1 MNNEI
6 DLVIDE
12 SALANVPALTSSS
25 VAWGDFDRDGDQDM
39 AIMGVSFFEGVV
51 TRLYENVDGVFQ
63 NNFPGVFAPTYE
75 GDLLWVD
82 YNKDGYIDL
91 VVSGLDP
98 NDNPSTVIYENISGN
113 SFNPSLDLTLPN
125 LFSSSI
131 DSGDLD
137 NDGDIDFVINGL
149 NEDDQWRK
157 YIYLSEEN
165 ALIEATDYNNQFNN
179 EQGYIEG
186 VVKIADND
194 LDGDLD
200 IFMLGENDSRVQTN
214 TYINDENA
222 NGGWFNPLLANLE
235 SSAMTQFGN
244 YIYYMGEDSNDQQ
257 MKFYSRQ
264 LDWED
269 NQQMMNIEG
278 LKNGDIAIG
287 DYNNDGFED
296 MVVTGEN
303 INAES
308 VTRLYNGNGFG
319 GFIENTDVD
328 LIGLR
333 NSTAKLVDYDNDGDL
348 DLFLNGTND
357 EGEFSLLYRT
367 DLLNKVNEPAELITD
382 LTFENVGNGIVR
394 LSWTSPNDDFSNNLG
409 YVVRLGTSE
418 NGSELSNTESNLET
432 GQRLITKSTQINTNS
447 YEILLDPGNYYW
459 SVQSVDTG
467 LKGSGFS
474 VEQSFQ
480 LTYQWKLLNQGGII
494 DRSISSID
502 EPIVKLTDIDGD
514 NDMDLVY
521 GSKSGNSEIQIFRLG
536 DNNFEYFNNVFDTAS
551 LTDIEFIDINNDLVL
566 DIITN
571 AWSVVIITH

>member
-1 MNNEI
+1 M
-6 DLVIDE
+6 
-12 SALANVPALTSSS
+12 
-25 VAWGDFDRDGDQDM
+25 
-39 AIMGVSFFEGVV
+39 
-51 TRLYENVDGVFQ
+51 
-63 NNFPGVFAPTYE
+63 
-75 GDLLWVD
+75 
-82 YNKDGYIDL
+82 
-91 VVSGLDP
+91 
-98 NDNPSTVIYENISGN
+98 
-113 SFNPSLDLTLPN
+113 
-125 LFSSSI
+125 
-131 DSGDLD
+131 D

-222 NGGWFNPLLANLE
+222 NGGWFNPWLANLE

-308 VTRLYNGNGFG
+308 VTKLYNGNGFG

-328 LIGLR
+328 LVGLR
-333 NSTAKLVDYDNDGDL
+333 NSTAKWVDYDNDGDL
-348 DLFLNGTND
+348 DLFLT
-357 EGEFSLLYRT
+357 ELMMKESFHFFT
-367 DLLNKVNEPAELITD
+367 ELI
-382 LTFENVGNGIVR
+382 
-394 LSWTSPNDDFSNNLG
+394 
-409 YVVRLGTSE
+409 Y
-418 NGSELSNTESNLET
+418 
-432 GQRLITKSTQINTNS
+432 
-447 YEILLDPGNYYW
+447 
-459 SVQSVDTG
+459 
-467 LKGSGFS
+467 
-474 VEQSFQ
+474 
-480 LTYQWKLLNQGGII
+480 
-494 DRSISSID
+494 
-502 EPIVKLTDIDGD
+502 
-514 NDMDLVY
+514 
-521 GSKSGNSEIQIFRLG
+521 
-536 DNNFEYFNNVFDTAS
+536 
-551 LTDIEFIDINNDLVL
+551 
-566 DIITN
+566 
-571 AWSVVIITH
+571 